1 MEPWN
6 LTLFLPDNLFAHL
19 LFFNIRNFESYRRYR
34 NSSGR
39 AIVTKKN
46 AHIKIS
52 AKASL
57 LNKNKSA
64 KKRVAWKTRTV
75 PWNIEIRSFISSNR
89 KFNYLPFL
97 RKNHTLFSFWF
108 RHCPRL
114 FPFDWQTRNN
124 QRLYIIPLE
133 IIILQVRRGGRS
145 TALRGG
151 AITVPKA
158 PKLSVYRVANGGGRF
173 SCECPGEKE
182 SESQQIT
189 RYLGSHA
196 PRKPAN
202 SPEETEPKERE
213 RRRGK
218 GDRNNHRDARTF
230 LIYERAYF
238 LGLLHMDIRAKR
250 WHAAWRAEVDARIGR
265 AHRLEL

>member
-1 MEPWN
+1 MA
-6 LTLFLPDNLFAHL
+6 D
-19 LFFNIRNFESYRRYR
+19 R
-34 NSSGR
+34 
-39 AIVTKKN
+39 
-46 AHIKIS
+46 
-52 AKASL
+52 
-57 LNKNKSA
+57 
-64 KKRVAWKTRTV
+64 
-75 PWNIEIRSFISSNR
+75 
-89 KFNYLPFL
+89 
-97 RKNHTLFSFWF
+97 
-108 RHCPRL
+108 RHCVAEPL
-114 FPFDWQTRNN
+114 PCLKHRN
-124 QRLYIIPLE
+124 
-133 IIILQVRRGGRS
+133 
-145 TALRGG
+145 
-151 AITVPKA
+151 
-158 PKLSVYRVANGGGRF
+158 YRCIAWRTGGGRF

-250 WHAAWRAEVDARIGR
+250 WHAARRAEVDAKIGR